1 MLENT
6 CWRRTKSANILY
18 TTRLHN
24 IIGMCIGVTAGW
36 NQLVETETGSWNTM
50 QNIREMLKNGKKGIL

>member
-24 IIGMCIGVTAGW
+24 II
-36 NQLVETETGSWNTM
+36 TGDEDKIYFYLANYG
-50 QNIREMLKNGKKGIL
+50 RKNRFDTTSSV